1 MDALLSQLSE
11 SGIQL
16 EISKIHKTV
25 LAGFY
30 MVLLLHGIPMLLV
43 GLETDFFFF
52 YQLIQNNLCFFF
64 FFKDGGCEQNS
75 LI

>member
-64 FFKDGGCEQNS
+64 FLKMGVVS
-75 LI
+75 RTH

>member
-43 GLETDFFFF
+43 GLEIYFFFLSANTEQFVFFFF
-52 YQLIQNNLCFFF
+52 
-64 FFKDGGCEQNS
+64 
-75 LI
+75 

>member
-43 GLETDFFFF
+43 GLEIFFFF